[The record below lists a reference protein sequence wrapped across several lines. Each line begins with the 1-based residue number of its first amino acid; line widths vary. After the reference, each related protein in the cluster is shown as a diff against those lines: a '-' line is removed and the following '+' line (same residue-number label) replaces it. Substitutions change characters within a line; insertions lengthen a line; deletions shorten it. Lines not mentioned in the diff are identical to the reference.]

1 MVPTALTM
9 TIRNDKFLQF
19 DSGPGDHRLIIFSS
33 PEQLKILE
41 ETEEILIDGTFK
53 VTPVIFTQLYT
64 IHGVYRNC
72 VFPLVFALLSDKQQ
86 QTYQRLINEL
96 RRLCPS
102 WNPKSVMVD
111 FEKGAINAFQGT
123 FTTLSISG
131 CFFHLQKSIQRKLQD
146 LGLKT
151 NYENDSKFA
160 YDVNKIAALAF
171 LLPSD
176 VNQGFDDLYG
186 SLPSIL
192 EPVLDYFEDTYIG
205 RRRPNGRATPRY
217 PVNLWNMHQRTINNS
232 MRTNNQAEAWHRR
245 LNSVIQCEHPSLWIF
260 IQSLQKEEN
269 YIRCQLVKVNAGQ
282 STLQTKKYLDYSK
295 RLKNLLI
302 SPHPTLLRQ
311 IEGINFMSSNI
322 TDKKIQ
328 FDEDYKLS
336 SEQIL
341 IENEMIFKSLDEMNR
356 KLVDFDV
363 RLINLEEEQKHKSS
377 TSSQKD
383 SSDHHSK
390 GTGNSSTLL
399 KRTIPKEEQHST
411 CFLCPWQ
418 KKVCSLY
425 FDDLYDFDKKEI
437 NTNIGADSDR
447 LTCKCRHLI
456 RIHQHHPNSPKKPLP
471 SFANPP
477 WGQFLYEE
485 LIPPTIQDWIWSMP
499 FRDHWRDFK
508 TLHNDEIPIDTT
520 SNETAKL
527 FDATLTRYVGYFYN
541 YLTTPDGLVISIG
554 SVSNIIK
561 RKAEYIENYEHNEN
575 SAKNRNFRDE
585 LSQQLDQ
592 KFYEWFAIQRSKN
605 ISIPGPLIQ
614 AKVREIR
621 QQLGGA
627 NPDEFKVSNGW
638 LEKFRTRHNIQ
649 YRTICG
655 DSAAVD
661 IHM

>member
-1 MVPTALTM
+1 C
-9 TIRNDKFLQF
+9 I
-19 DSGPGDHRLIIFSS
+19 
-33 PEQLKILE
+33 
-41 ETEEILIDGTFK
+41 
-53 VTPVIFTQLYT
+53 
-64 IHGVYRNC
+64 
-72 VFPLVFALLSDKQQ
+72 
-86 QTYQRLINEL
+86 
-96 RRLCPS
+96 
-102 WNPKSVMVD
+102 
-111 FEKGAINAFQGT
+111 
-123 FTTLSISG
+123 SIS
-131 CFFHLQKSIQRKLQD
+131 S
-146 LGLKT
+146 T
-151 NYENDSKFA
+151 
-160 YDVNKIAALAF
+160 
-171 LLPSD
+171 SD

-186 SLPSIL
+186 CLPSIL

-485 LIPPTIQDWIWSMP
+485 LIPPTIQDWIWLQLIRENENNTSY
-499 FRDHWRDFK
+499 R
-508 TLHNDEIPIDTT
+508 TLADYY
-520 SNETAKL
+520 K
-527 FDATLTRYVGYFYN
+527 
-541 YLTTPDGLVISIG
+541 ISIG

>member
-1 MVPTALTM
+1 
-9 TIRNDKFLQF
+9 
-19 DSGPGDHRLIIFSS
+19 
-33 PEQLKILE
+33 
-41 ETEEILIDGTFK
+41 
-53 VTPVIFTQLYT
+53 
-64 IHGVYRNC
+64 
-72 VFPLVFALLSDKQQ
+72 
-86 QTYQRLINEL
+86 
-96 RRLCPS
+96 
-102 WNPKSVMVD
+102 
-111 FEKGAINAFQGT
+111 
-123 FTTLSISG
+123 
-131 CFFHLQKSIQRKLQD
+131 
-146 LGLKT
+146 
-151 NYENDSKFA
+151 
-160 YDVNKIAALAF
+160 
-171 LLPSD
+171 
-176 VNQGFDDLYG
+176 
-186 SLPSIL
+186 
-192 EPVLDYFEDTYIG
+192 
-205 RRRPNGRATPRY
+205 
-217 PVNLWNMHQRTINNS
+217 
-232 MRTNNQAEAWHRR
+232 
-245 LNSVIQCEHPSLWIF
+245 
-260 IQSLQKEEN
+260 
-269 YIRCQLVKVNAGQ
+269 
-282 STLQTKKYLDYSK
+282 
-295 RLKNLLI
+295 
-302 SPHPTLLRQ
+302 
-311 IEGINFMSSNI
+311 MSSNI

-485 LIPPTIQDWIWSMP
+485 LIPPTIQDWIWCKYNDKQLGGIKPSLSCVLASDPNCASSRILAAALGMFSIP
-499 FRDHWRDFK
+499 RPTALAHAQIVK
-508 TLHNDEIPIDTT
+508 TLGDATT
-520 SNETAKL
+520 SSNRYIKLHTQALIDESLNYRSRTTDTWEAILLSYPFDIMTLKFPLDTYFHIGDRNMLRDSVTRVLPIWESSSSTKIEGLPGLIFLRFIRSFKNSGIFFPRVQLIRENENNTSYR
-527 FDATLTRYVGYFYN
+527 TLADYYK
-541 YLTTPDGLVISIG
+541 ISIG
-554 SVSNIIK
+554 SVSNINK

-627 NPDEFKVSNGW
+627 NPDEFK
-638 LEKFRTRHNIQ
+638 
-649 YRTICG
+649 
-655 DSAAVD
+655 
-661 IHM
+661 